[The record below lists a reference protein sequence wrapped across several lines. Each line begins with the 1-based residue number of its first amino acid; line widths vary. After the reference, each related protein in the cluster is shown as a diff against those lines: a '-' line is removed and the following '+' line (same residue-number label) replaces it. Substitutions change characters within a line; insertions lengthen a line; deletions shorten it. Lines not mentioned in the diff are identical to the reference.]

1 MKRPA
6 DPLAGRGAASDRPG
20 RQELWRSLIAHLR
33 HELRTS
39 LTAIV
44 GYGDHLL
51 ECLPLDAPTSTF
63 DALNGLRGIG
73 ASVLAQVNER
83 ISEEALGGRDSQ
95 ALLRSLRELNDATE
109 PHTSKIEPL
118 CAELLSRFEREERF
132 ALIPILCRIQAA
144 GVMLRNLIA
153 GYSQSGLPKAPWLG
167 LPPVQDEAPLLAPT
181 SPARAGSLGGRL
193 LVVDDNSVNRDMLS
207 ACLERRGYEVD
218 QAPGGRTALQLIR
231 ENDYDLILLDLV
243 MPDLSGLDVL
253 EKLRDEGRL
262 GLAPV
267 VLLSASDKLGDVAR
281 GIECGAEDYV
291 TKPFNMVLLQAR
303 IRACLE
309 LKRLRQCEEAY
320 VTLLR
325 EHQARAEEAQ
335 RAPAGRARGGAG
347 EQGGG

>member
-6 DPLAGRGAASDRPG
+6 DPLAGRSVATSDRPG
-20 RQELWRSLIAHLR
+20 RQELWRSLVAHLR

-63 DALNGLRGIG
+63 DALNGLRDIG
-73 ASVLAQVNER
+73 AFVLTQVDER
-83 ISEEALGGRDSQ
+83 ISEEALGNHDSQ
-95 ALLRSLRELNDATE
+95 ALLGSLRELNAATV

-167 LPPVQDEAPLLAPT
+167 LPLGQEEPPPPALL
-181 SPARAGSLGGRL
+181 SHARAGSIGGRL
-193 LVVDDNSVNRDMLS
+193 LIVDDNSVNRDMLTS
-207 ACLERRGYEVD
+207 CLERRGYEVD

-243 MPDLSGLDVL
+243 MPDLNGLEVL
-253 EKLRDEGRL
+253 EKLRGEGRL
-262 GLAPV
+262 GFAPV

-291 TKPFNMVLLQAR
+291 TKPFNMVLLHAR

-309 LKRLRQCEEAY
+309 LKRLRQCEGAY

-325 EHQARAEEAQ
+325 EHRARAEEAQ
-335 RAPAGRARGGAG
+335 RAAARGAAD
-347 EQGGG
+347 EQGGV

>member
-6 DPLAGRGAASDRPG
+6 DPLAGRGAAVSDRPG
-20 RQELWRSLIAHLR
+20 RQELWRSLVAHLR
-33 HELRTS
+33 HELHTS

-73 ASVLAQVNER
+73 AFVLTQVDER
-83 ISEEALGGRDSQ
+83 ISEEALGSRDSQ
-95 ALLRSLRELNDATE
+95 ALLCSLRELDAATE

-167 LPPVQDEAPLLAPT
+167 LPLGQDEPPPPALLPQT
-181 SPARAGSLGGRL
+181 RAGGIGGRL
-193 LVVDDNSVNRDMLS
+193 LIVDDNSMNRDMLTS
-207 ACLERRGYEVD
+207 CLERRGYEVD

-243 MPDLSGLDVL
+243 MPDLNGLEVL
-253 EKLRDEGRL
+253 EKLRGEGRL
-262 GLAPV
+262 GFAPV

-325 EHQARAEEAQ
+325 EHRARADEAQ
-335 RAPAGRARGGAG
+335 RAARDAAN